1 MIIFSFP
8 NYKKFTQKLIE
19 GSDIK
24 EGEFTISRFPDLEL
38 YLLLKTNVVNQEC
51 LVVGNINPPDENLLA
66 TLLLCHTL
74 KKEGALK
81 VTLILPYM
89 AYARQDKHK
98 PGESMATSLVA
109 SMISFA
115 GVDKVITV
123 DVHSQHVAKLFPIP
137 FQSLSIAELFAQ
149 EINKLN
155 LGEFTL
161 VAPDAN
167 AHITN
172 QEIAKHL
179 KGKVE
184 LAYLE
189 KERKTGDEI
198 SHLGLQG
205 EVLKNA
211 VIVDDILETGGSLV
225 SAVEI
230 LKDKGAEKI
239 SIFVTH
245 GIFAGS
251 KWRKLFEMG
260 VEQIF
265 ITNTLGGLPSVSRED
280 ESKIKVI
287 SIIPLLRKALGI
299 E

>member
-1 MIIFSFP
+1 MLIFSLP
-8 NYKKFTQKLIE
+8 GLKKFGEKLIG
-19 GSDIK
+19 GSEIK
-24 EGEFTISRFPDLEL
+24 EGELTISRFPDLEL
-38 YLLLKTNVVNQEC
+38 YILLKTNVVNEEC
-51 LVVGNINPPDENLLA
+51 FVLASLTPPDENLLT

-98 PGESMATSLVA
+98 PGESMATSLLA
-109 SMISFA
+109 SLISFA

-137 FQSLSIAELFAQ
+137 FESISIAELFAA

-172 QEIAKHL
+172 QEIAKYL
-179 KGKVE
+179 MGNVKI
-184 LAYLE
+184 AYLE
-189 KERKTGDEI
+189 KIRKAGDEI
-198 SHLGLQG
+198 SHLGLHG

-211 VIVDDILETGGSLV
+211 VIVDEVLSTGGSLV
-225 SAVEI
+225 STVEV
-230 LKDKGAEKI
+230 LKEKGVQNLY
-239 SIFVTH
+239 IFVTH

-251 KWRKLFEMG
+251 KWRKLFELG
-260 VEQIF
+260 VEEIF
-265 ITNTLGGLPSVSRED
+265 VTDTVNLPTMRKED
-280 ESKIKVI
+280 SEKIEII
-287 SIIPLLRKALGI
+287 SIVSLLRKTLGI
-299 E
+299 EE